1 LGKIISVL
9 VVFFFGFWHVYAHA
23 DNFAET
29 ADEITDALTN
39 IETKQEIKTRSLKAP
54 SSGKTRGLTVVRKEN
69 GKIVEKTVLIS
80 ERHAVRS
87 ANIRVE
93 FDFDAYTIRS
103 DSFLLLNELGK
114 ALTSERLRGVA
125 IILRGHTDS
134 DGDIAYNLDLS
145 LKRAFAVKKYLI
157 DHFYISPSFVKV
169 EGYGEGLPLV
179 PNTSELNK
187 QVNRRVEIAVDT
199 TP

>member
-1 LGKIISVL
+1 MGKVISVL
-9 VVFFFGFWHVYAHA
+9 IVFFFGFCHLSARA
-23 DNFAET
+23 DNFART
-29 ADEITDALTN
+29 AEEIIDALTN
-39 IETKQEIKTRSLKAP
+39 TETEQDIKTRSLKTH
-54 SSGKTRGLTVVRKEN
+54 SGGKTRGLIVVCKED
-69 GKIVEKTVLIS
+69 GKIVEKTILIS
-80 ERHAVRS
+80 ERNSVRS

-103 DSFLLLNELGK
+103 YSFALLNELGK

-125 IILRGHTDS
+125 VRLRGHTDS
-134 DGDIAYNLDLS
+134 DGDITYNLDLS
-145 LKRAFAVKKYLI
+145 LKRAFAVKKYLT
-157 DHFYISPSFVKV
+157 DNFYISPSLVKV

>member
-1 LGKIISVL
+1 MIIVS
-9 VVFFFGFWHVYAHA
+9 
-23 DNFAET
+23 
-29 ADEITDALTN
+29 
-39 IETKQEIKTRSLKAP
+39 
-54 SSGKTRGLTVVRKEN
+54 KED
-69 GKIVEKTVLIS
+69 GKIVEKTILIS
-80 ERHAVRS
+80 ERNSVRS

-103 DSFLLLNELGK
+103 YSFALLNELGK

-125 IILRGHTDS
+125 VRLRGHTDS

-145 LKRAFAVKKYLI
+145 LKRAFAVKKYLT
-157 DHFYISPSFVKV
+157 DNFYISPSLVKV

>member
-1 LGKIISVL
+1 MGKVISVL
-9 VVFFFGFWHVYAHA
+9 IVFFFGFLHGYADA
-23 DNFAET
+23 ANFAET
-29 ADEITDALTN
+29 AEEIIDALTN
-39 IETKQEIKTRSLKAP
+39 AGTKQEIKTRSLKAP
-54 SSGKTRGLTVVRKEN
+54 SSGKMRGLTVVKKEN

-103 DSFLLLNELGK
+103 DSFALLNELGK

-125 IILRGHTDS
+125 VILRGHTDS

-145 LKRAFAVKKYLI
+145 LRRAFAVKKFLT
-157 DHFYISPSFVKV
+157 DHFSISPSLVKV

-179 PNTSELNK
+179 PNTSKQNK

-199 TP
+199 TL

>member
-1 LGKIISVL
+1 MGKVISVL
-9 VVFFFGFWHVYAHA
+9 IVFFFGFLHVYAGA
-23 DNFAET
+23 ANFAET
-29 ADEITDALTN
+29 ADEIIDALTN
-39 IETKQEIKTRSLKAP
+39 TGPEQEIKTRSLKAP
-54 SSGKTRGLTVVRKEN
+54 SSDKTRGLRVVRKEN
-69 GKIVEKTVLIS
+69 GNIVEKTVLIS
-80 ERHAVRS
+80 EKDSVRS

-125 IILRGHTDS
+125 VILRGHTDS

-145 LKRAFAVKKYLI
+145 LKRAFAVKKFLT
-157 DHFYISPSFVKV
+157 DHFYISPSLVKV